1 MKLFKVFILSVSLVS
16 VLLSCKSVGYIDDVG
31 KTNDDLEKSVSV
43 SVFFGDSLNDCS
55 IIGKDNN
62 RNAIYVLDN
71 SIFEKVYNKNNVSV
85 AKHSKVVNDI
95 IINAIFDTYS
105 PDDVQDL
112 LN

>member
-16 VLLSCKSVGYIDDVG
+16 VLLSCKSVGYIDDSG
-31 KTNDDLEKSVSV
+31 KANDDLEKSVSV

-55 IIGKDNN
+55 VIWKDNN
-62 RNAIYVLDN
+62 RNTTYVLDN

-85 AKHSKVVNDI
+85 ARYSKEVNDI
-95 IINAIFDTYS
+95 IINTIFDAYS